1 MVVPKGYQE
10 TELGIIPQDWKVKT
24 WGDVADGFISGATPY
39 RAISHFFKGDLKWVS
54 SGELNYNTIYDT
66 IEHISIEAK
75 QKSNLRIHPV
85 GTFLMAIT
93 GLEAAGT
100 RGSCA
105 LLGCNAT
112 TNQSCMA
119 IYGTKELDVRYLFY
133 YYIKNGNKLAL
144 EYCQGTKQQ
153 SYTARIVKK
162 LPILVPLLKEQEYIA
177 TSLSDIDKYLLAL
190 ENLIQ
195 KKRDVKRGTMQELLT
210 GKKRLSG
217 FTTNWIEKSLDELF
231 NFSGGLSASR
241 DMLSTIGYCYLH
253 YGDIHSAHKTY
264 IDINKDYHAI
274 PKLNIDLR
282 KVSNSSLLSDGDV
295 VFVDASEDDEG
306 ASRHVIIRNN
316 QGLPFLAGLHTI
328 VAKEK
333 SKELSH
339 LYREYCFQTK
349 RIKDQFKYFA
359 AGTKVT
365 GISKTNIA
373 KIKLKFPADMAEQQA
388 IATILSDMD
397 TEIES
402 LTQKLEKCR
411 QIKQGMM
418 QELLTGR
425 IRLVD
430 TASKKQR
437 KEKKVSRAKPT
448 VQPQGHNEHFHEAVI
463 LSAVVSLFASEKYP
477 LGRFRRQ
484 KLAYLLHRHAQE
496 STQGFLKKAAGP
508 YNPTIRYKDEKI
520 ALKAEYVAERGNGKF
535 VKGEKT
541 NEAVNY
547 FVQWYGAEA
556 IEWLKQFQFRKNDE
570 LEVLTTVAEAIA
582 DLKRN
587 SLPITV
593 ESVKQVIQANPE
605 WRPKLG
611 KDYFNDINI
620 QAAMRES
627 QKLFA

>member
-1 MVVPKGYQE
+1 MVVPKG
-10 TELGIIPQDWKVKT
+10 WKK
-24 WGDVADGFISGATPY
+24 S
-39 RAISHFFKGDLKWVS
+39 AISDISEISRGGSPRPIDDFLTNSFEGVNWIKIGDTNESKKYIYSTHEKITLEGALRSRKVFKGDFLLSNSMSFGRPYILKIDGCIHDGWLVIQNYARNLDIEFLYYLLCSEQILRQYNEKAAGSGVQNLNKELVS
-54 SGELNYNTIYDT
+54 SIEIIYPTLD
-66 IEHISIEAK
+66 E
-75 QKSNLRIHPV
+75 QLRISD
-85 GTFLMAIT
+85 A
-93 GLEAAGT
+93 
-100 RGSCA
+100 
-105 LLGCNAT
+105 
-112 TNQSCMA
+112 
-119 IYGTKELDVRYLFY
+119 
-133 YYIKNGNKLAL
+133 
-144 EYCQGTKQQ
+144 
-153 SYTARIVKK
+153 
-162 LPILVPLLKEQEYIA
+162 
-177 TSLSDIDKYLLAL
+177 LSDID
-190 ENLIQ
+190 ELIVSLKELIE
-195 KKRDVKRGTMQELLT
+195 KKKAIKHGTIQELLT

-217 FTTNWIEKSLDELF
+217 YTADWLEKPLEELF
-231 NFSGGLSASR
+231 DFSGGLSASR

-328 VAKEK
+328 VAKDK

-339 LYREYCFQTK
+339 LFREYCFQTK
-349 RIKDQFKYFA
+349 QIKDQFKYFA

-397 TEIES
+397 NEIET
-402 LTQKLEKCR
+402 LTYKMEKCR

-437 KEKKVSRAKPT
+437 KEKIVSRAKPT
-448 VQPQGHNEHFHEAVI
+448 VQLQGHNGHFHEAVI
-463 LSAVVSLFASEKYP
+463 LSTVVSLFASDKYP

-520 ALKAEYVAERGNGKF
+520 ALKAGYVADRGKGKF

-547 FVQWYGAEA
+547 FTQWYGAES

-587 SLPITV
+587 SLTITV
-593 ESVKQVIQANPE
+593 ESIKQVIQSNSE
-605 WRPKLG
+605 WRPKLD
-611 KDYFNDINI
+611 KPYFNDINI
-620 QAAMRES
+620 QLAMRES